1 MRTVSTLAAPAETE
15 KSGDVT
21 EITELEKFEPDR
33 MDGVGK
39 PANGFPVLMMKGI
52 GEPRPEP
59 REMPYPLGSLPE
71 PKKTTKTRAAGALS
85 KSERAKA
92 VDTVVKLLAGEL
104 PAVLLEKDAP
114 GFDESADIAGAIATI
129 KQIAA
134 LIVSE
139 ATELGNGRL
148 EEVCDIET
156 LIQAVYAMKCFLRS
170 EQAQDS
176 ADGAGPGAVAVDD
189 AGING
194 AVSYEYKSAKSVYAK
209 LHKSAPE
216 GELWPDGTLRKF
228 VSAGQRKQY
237 ADSGVAMPNGDFP
250 IPDKGHLKSAVGH
263 YGGYKGDKAAAK
275 KHIIKRAK
283 ALGLTSLLPDDWT
296 GGGGGK
302 ANKGAILTM
311 KSLQD
316 SGALLTPDAINKAV
330 TEALSAAS
338 EERFNAFEARL
349 MAKVNAAPIPGGP
362 FIVTSHTKRPGVPAG
377 VEKAE
382 HYRAVAAQTSDP
394 DVKRSYL
401 DLAARAEGQ
410 VPKESTT

>member
-1 MRTVSTLAAPAETE
+1 
-15 KSGDVT
+15 
-21 EITELEKFEPDR
+21 
-33 MDGVGK
+33 
-39 PANGFPVLMMKGI
+39 
-52 GEPRPEP
+52 
-59 REMPYPLGSLPE
+59 
-71 PKKTTKTRAAGALS
+71 LS

-114 GFDESADIAGAIATI
+114 GYDESADIAGAIATI

-139 ATELGNGRL
+139 ATELGKGRL
-148 EEVCDIET
+148 EEAWDIST
-156 LIQAVYAMKCFLRS
+156 LLQAVCAMKSFLAS
-170 EQAQDS
+170 EQSQ
-176 ADGAGPGAVAVDD
+176 DGAGNGADAAQPMGDD

-194 AVSYEYKSAKSVYAK
+194 SVSYEYKSAKSAYAK
-209 LHKSAPE
+209 LSKAAPE

-228 VSAGQRKQY
+228 VSADQRQQY
-237 ADSGVAMPNGDFP
+237 AQQGVAMPNGDFP

-275 KHIIKRAK
+275 KHIIRRAK

-296 GGGGGK
+296 GAGGGKK
-302 ANKGAILTM
+302 ANKGAMLTL

-330 TEALSAAS
+330 TEALATS
-338 EERFNAFEARL
+338 EERFKALEAGL
-349 MAKVNAAPIPGGP
+349 AKVNAAPIPGGP
-362 FIVTSHTKRPGVPAG
+362 YIVTSHTKRPAAATG

-382 HYRAVAAQTSDP
+382 HYRAVAARTSDP